1 MVVEFLVAV
10 PSSLGVCKREKVE
23 VIIIQN
29 WGFIGK
35 MSMKTNGMKKVK
47 MFCESSWRDGQWNL
61 TWRGGVCED

>member
-1 MVVEFLVAV
+1 MVVEFLLAV
-10 PSSLGVCKREKVE
+10 PSSLGYVREKVE

-47 MFCESSWRDGQWNL
+47 MF
-61 TWRGGVCED
+61 TWEAVEGMDNGI